1 MIWPTCSLVNLTDVY
16 VGLVPGIHL
25 IREKYTSVELRQ
37 KAIDDLGL
45 KEKQYWW
52 SKINMVIEYQKAIN
66 LFNDTPNQPAKFR
79 TKNWV

>member
-37 KAIDDLGL
+37 KAIDDLRL
-45 KEKQYWW
+45 REENYWW
-52 SKINMVIEYQKAIN
+52 YRIKGKTVLMV
-66 LFNDTPNQPAKFR
+66 
-79 TKNWV
+79 